1 MPNPRAEPGRLGRCG
16 PSVPSGARPGAT
28 PDLEKTCK
36 GDRVDEI
43 LLWLE
48 MLVCVVRLVM
58 TKKNGTKI
66 EPLGVLLVENG
77 SHVFVKGST

>member
-1 MPNPRAEPGRLGRCG
+1 M
-16 PSVPSGARPGAT
+16 
-28 PDLEKTCK
+28 
-36 GDRVDEI
+36 DEI